1 MLISRF
7 QSTLQSWYVSY
18 LESIFNARH
27 RSRSESTFATIF
39 MDLLSIYYHPTPAT
53 QLRFQDYENISN
65 ILALHL
71 QMITDLVDFF
81 QN

>member
-1 MLISRF
+1 
-7 QSTLQSWYVSY
+7 
-18 LESIFNARH
+18 
-27 RSRSESTFATIF
+27 

-53 QLRFQDYENISN
+53 QLRFQDYDNISN

-81 QN
+81 PELKSKSCTAGQISQN